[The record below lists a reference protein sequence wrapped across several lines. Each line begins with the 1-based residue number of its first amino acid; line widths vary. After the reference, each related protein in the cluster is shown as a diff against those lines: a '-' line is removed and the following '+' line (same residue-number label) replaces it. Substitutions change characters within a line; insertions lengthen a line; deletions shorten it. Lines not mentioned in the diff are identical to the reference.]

1 MPITKSATK
10 AMQRSQI
17 LAKRN
22 YGFKLRMKMAMKKFL
37 KSAEA
42 KEALTIEDLAQVHKA
57 IDKAQKV
64 GIIKKRN
71 AARKKAK
78 VSKAFNASKEK

>member
-1 MPITKSATK
+1 MPITKSAKK
-10 AMQRSQI
+10 AMNRSKV
-17 LAKRN
+17 LEKRN

-42 KEALTIEDLAQVHKA
+42 KENLTIQDLAGVYKA
-57 IDKAQKV
+57 IDKAQKA

-71 AARKKAK
+71 AARKKSRIA
-78 VSKAFNASKEK
+78 KAFDASKVK

>member
-1 MPITKSATK
+1 MPIKKSAIK
-10 AMQRSQI
+10 AMNRSQV

-22 YGFKLRMKMAMKKFL
+22 YDFKLRMKMAMKKFL
-37 KSAEA
+37 KRVEA
-42 KEALTIEDLAQVHKA
+42 KEVLTVEDLSEVFKA
-57 IDKAQKV
+57 IDKALKV

-78 VSKAFNASKEK
+78 ISKAFDSLKK